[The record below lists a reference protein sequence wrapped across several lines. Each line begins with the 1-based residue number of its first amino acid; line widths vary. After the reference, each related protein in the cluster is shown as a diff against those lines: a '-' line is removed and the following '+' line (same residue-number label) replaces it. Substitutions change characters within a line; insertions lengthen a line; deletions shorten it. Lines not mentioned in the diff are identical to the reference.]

1 MIVGARSS
9 LRDAYR
15 AIRRGSCRVKAMRYP
30 LTGAAIGDALAG
42 FAVREIV
49 FVHSSLSACGH
60 VVGGAATAI
69 DALRSWS
76 GAGTLAL
83 PTHTYCYPS
92 DDGKVE
98 IFDPAATPSL
108 VGAITNFYWQSA
120 GVLRSL
126 HPSHSLAAKGPA
138 AAALIE
144 NHERCETPCGAGTP
158 YERMLQWDA
167 GVLMFG
173 ATLDSYTF
181 FHTAEDAA
189 NVPYLYYS
197 KPYVLKVRA
206 LTGVEDV
213 PMRRQDMTV
222 KRRFRDVDVWLER
235 QGLLQRRTLG
245 RGELLYIPSAA
256 AAHRAL
262 IEILKTEPLFLTAA
276 YDDRSPAKH

>member
-15 AIRRGSCRVKAMRYP
+15 AVRRGLRRVKAMRYP
-30 LTGAAIGDALAG
+30 VTGTAIREALTG
-42 FAVREIV
+42 FVVREIV

-60 VVGGAATAI
+60 VVGGAATAME
-69 DALRSWS
+69 ALRSWC

-83 PTHTYCYPS
+83 PTHTYCYP
-92 DDGKVE
+92 DEDGNVP
-98 IFDPAATPSL
+98 IFDPTTTQSVL
-108 VGAITNFYWQSA
+108 GAITNFYWQSA

-126 HPSHSLAAKGPA
+126 HPSHSLAARGPA
-138 AAALIE
+138 AAALIA
-144 NHERCETPCGAGTP
+144 NHEKCYTPCGTGTP
-158 YERMLQWDA
+158 YERLLQWDA

-173 ATLDSYTF
+173 ATLDSYTL

-189 NVPYLYYS
+189 NVSYLYYPKS
-197 KPYVLKVRA
+197 YVLKVA
-206 LTGVEDV
+206 TQSGVEDV

-222 KRRFRDVDVWLER
+222 QRRFGAVDVWLE
-235 QGLLQRRTLG
+235 QKGLLQRRALG

-262 IEILKTEPLFLTAA
+262 LDVLKTEPLFLTTA
-276 YDDRSPAKH
+276 YDDQSPVKH